1 MNYLICLIKQSVYL
15 PRSEKQMITKNNKK
29 TIRSWAFFDW
39 ANSAYNLVIT
49 STIFPAYYTIIT
61 TTKEHGDKVEFFGR
75 TYVNTS
81 LSNYALSFAYL
92 IMAFAL
98 PMLSSI
104 ADRRGNKKSFMKF
117 FTYVG
122 GAACIGLY
130 FFKLDTLEMS
140 IILFAL
146 AAMGYIGGVLFS
158 NSYLPEI
165 ATEEHQDRVSA
176 QGFSY
181 GYVGSVLLQ
190 LICFL
195 FVLKPEWFG
204 ITDAS
209 FPPRLS
215 FLLVGVWWIGFAQI
229 PFSALPNGT
238 PQHDKIK
245 TNILKDGFSEL
256 SKVWAQVKQMRVLK
270 GFLVSFFFYS
280 MGVQTIMLAAAGF
293 AEKTLKLGTA
303 KLIAVILIIQLV
315 AIPGAMLMSYLA
327 KKIGNINVLIMVVVV
342 WIGCCVFGYYIT
354 NEYQFYSLAA
364 IVGLIMGGI
373 QSLSRSTYSKYLP
386 VDTKDSTS
394 FFSFY
399 DVTEKLAIVI
409 GLFSFAYIEDLT
421 GNIRYSIIAL
431 ASFFI
436 VGLVLLALLRKNE
449 HKESLKL

>member
-1 MNYLICLIKQSVYL
+1 
-15 PRSEKQMITKNNKK
+15 MITKNNKK

-61 TTKEHGDKVEFFGR
+61 TTKEHGDKVDFFGR
-75 TYVNTS
+75 TFVNTS

-92 IMAFAL
+92 VMAFVL
-98 PMLSSI
+98 PILSSI

-117 FTYVG
+117 FTYMG

-165 ATEEHQDRVSA
+165 ASEEHQDRVSA

-181 GYVGSVLLQ
+181 GYIGSVILQ

-204 ITDAS
+204 IADAS

-215 FLLVGVWWIGFAQI
+215 FLLVGLWWIGFSQI
-229 PFSALPNGT
+229 PFSVLHDGT
-238 PQHDKIK
+238 PQHDKVK
-245 TNILKDGFSEL
+245 TNIFKDGFSEL
-256 SKVWAQVKQMRVLK
+256 SKVWTQVKEMKVLK
-270 GFLVSFFFYS
+270 GFLVSYFFYS

-315 AIPGAMLMSYLA
+315 AIPGAMLMSFLA
-327 KKIGNINVLIMVVVV
+327 KKTGNINVLIMVVLL
-342 WIGCCVFGYYIT
+342 WIGCCVYGYYIT

-386 VDTKDSTS
+386 VDTKDTTS

-431 ASFFI
+431 ASFFM
-436 VGLVLLALLRKNE
+436 VGLIFLVILRKIE
-449 HKESLKL
+449 RKEPAKL

>member
-1 MNYLICLIKQSVYL
+1 
-15 PRSEKQMITKNNKK
+15 MIEKNNKK

-61 TTKEHGDKVEFFGR
+61 TTKEHGDKVTFFGR

-92 IMAFAL
+92 IMALAL
-98 PMLSSI
+98 PILSSI

-117 FTYVG
+117 FTYMG
-122 GAACIGLY
+122 GLACIGLY

-181 GYVGSVLLQ
+181 GYIGSVLLQ

-195 FVLKPEWFG
+195 FVLKPDLFG
-204 ITDAS
+204 ITDDS

-215 FLLVGVWWIGFAQI
+215 FLLVGVWWIAFSQI
-229 PFSALPNGT
+229 PFSVLPNGT
-238 PQHDKIK
+238 PQAGKVK
-245 TNILKDGFSEL
+245 TNIIKDGFSEL
-256 SKVWAQVKQMRVLK
+256 SKVWGQLKQIKKLK

-327 KKIGNINVLIMVVVV
+327 KKIGNVNVLIMVVLV
-342 WIGCCVFGYYIT
+342 WIGCCVYGYYIT
-354 NEYQFYSLAA
+354 NQYQFYSLAA

-386 VDTKDSTS
+386 VDTQDTTS

-409 GLFSFAYIEDLT
+409 GLFSFAYIEEIT

-436 VGLVLLALLRKNE
+436 IGLILLFVLKKIERKE
-449 HKESLKL
+449 APKL